1 MNPYTATAEE
11 LRAALATEPG
21 KVLQVCCAPV
31 RVDPKD
37 QSKMVPA
44 RADVVLTLDEIIE
57 ASRKAPRVALGAA
70 SHLLPKDVLAEIA
83 RMEPAQALYF
93 AADMLPKTLAA
104 ELKKAVAAEPEE

>member
-31 RVDPKD
+31 LPDPND
-37 QSKMVPA
+37 QNKQVPA
-44 RADVVLTLDEIIE
+44 RTDVTLTTEEIVE

-70 SHLLPKDVLAEIA
+70 RHLLPADVLAEIA

-93 AADMLPKTLAA
+93 ASDLLPAALVA
-104 ELKKAVAAEPEE
+104 ELREMVAEPEE